1 MSDFQVIVI
10 GAGPGGYVA
19 AIKCAR
25 LGLKTAI
32 VESRDV
38 GGTCLNRGC
47 IPTKSLLHSA
57 EVYHAVTHCEGLGI
71 TTGEVSFDFAKM
83 QAKKAEVVTKLRTGV
98 EGLLAANKIEI
109 LRGLGVIEGQG
120 SVRVGETVYSTDNII
135 IATGSTPARPP
146 IPGLDLPDVI
156 TSDELLEET
165 DAFDPSLV
173 IIGGGVIGVEF
184 ASVYATLGCA
194 VTVVEA
200 MPRILPTLDAD
211 IAQNLNMILRKKGVK
226 VNAGAMVKQ
235 ITKTEEGLCVEFEA
249 KGKLQTVTAGKVL
262 VAIGRRPNTAGLF
275 AEGVSLDMERGRIV
289 VNDRFETSLPGV
301 YAIGDS
307 SSKIQLAHV
316 ASAQGIAVAEIIAGH
331 APSMRLDLV
340 PSCIYTSPEIASI
353 GMTEAEATERGI
365 AVKCGKFMMHG
376 NGKTIIAGGERGF
389 IKVVSDAESGKVL
402 GAQLMC
408 ERATDMLSEI
418 TTAIVGGMT
427 VAQMQN
433 VMRPHP
439 TFNEGVT
446 EAFEDV
452 TGQSIH
458 SAPPRK

>member
-1 MSDFQVIVI
+1 
-10 GAGPGGYVA
+10 
-19 AIKCAR
+19 
-25 LGLKTAI
+25 
-32 VESRDV
+32 
-38 GGTCLNRGC
+38 
-47 IPTKSLLHSA
+47 
-57 EVYHAVTHCEGLGI
+57 
-71 TTGEVSFDFAKM
+71 
-83 QAKKAEVVTKLRTGV
+83 
-98 EGLLAANKIEI
+98 
-109 LRGLGVIEGQG
+109 
-120 SVRVGETVYSTDNII
+120 
-135 IATGSTPARPP
+135 
-146 IPGLDLPDVI
+146 
-156 TSDELLEET
+156 LLEGT
-165 DAFDPSLV
+165 DTFDKSLV

-235 ITKTEEGLCVEFEA
+235 ITKTDAGLSVEFEA
-249 KGKLQTVTAGKVL
+249 KGKLQSVVADKVL

-275 AEGVSLDMERGRIV
+275 ADGVEIAMERGRIV
-289 VNDRFETSLPGV
+289 VNDRFESSMPGV
-301 YAIGDS
+301 YAIGDV

-316 ASAQGIAVAEIIAGH
+316 ASAQGVVAAEIIAGH
-331 APSMRLDLV
+331 EPSMRLDLV
-340 PSCIYTSPEIASI
+340 PSCIYTSPEIASV
-353 GMTEAEATERGI
+353 GMSEAEATEKGI

-439 TFNEGVT
+439 TFNEGVS

-452 TGQSIH
+452 TGQAIH
-458 SAPPRK
+458 IAPAKK

>member
-1 MSDFQVIVI
+1 MSDYQVIVI

-57 EVYHAVTHCEGLGI
+57 EVYHAVTHAEALGI
-71 TTGEVSFDFAKM
+71 TTGEVGFDFAKIH
-83 QAKKAEVVTKLRTGV
+83 AKKAEVVTKLRSGV
-98 EGLLAANKIEI
+98 EGLLAANKVDI

-120 SVRVGETVYSTDNII
+120 SVRVGETTYTCDNII

-146 IPGLDLPDVI
+146 IPGLDLEGVI
-156 TSDELLEET
+156 TSDELLEGT
-165 DAFDPSLV
+165 DTFDKSLV

-235 ITKTEEGLCVEFEA
+235 ITKTDAGLSVEFEA
-249 KGKLQTVTAGKVL
+249 KGKLQSVVADKVL

-275 AEGVSLDMERGRIV
+275 ADGVEIAMERGRIV
-289 VNDRFETSLPGV
+289 VNDRFESSMPGV
-301 YAIGDS
+301 YAIGDV

-316 ASAQGIAVAEIIAGH
+316 ASAQGVVAAEWSENISDCLPEVYLQI
-331 APSMRLDLV
+331 SMETIDVSTRRILV
-340 PSCIYTSPEIASI
+340 
-353 GMTEAEATERGI
+353 TER
-365 AVKCGKFMMHG
+365 
-376 NGKTIIAGGERGF
+376 
-389 IKVVSDAESGKVL
+389 
-402 GAQLMC
+402 
-408 ERATDMLSEI
+408 RAD
-418 TTAIVGGMT
+418 
-427 VAQMQN
+427 
-433 VMRPHP
+433 
-439 TFNEGVT
+439 F
-446 EAFEDV
+446 
-452 TGQSIH
+452 
-458 SAPPRK
+458 

>member
-1 MSDFQVIVI
+1 MSDYQVIVI

-57 EVYHAVTHCEGLGI
+57 EVYHAVTHSEALGI
-71 TTGEVSFDFAKM
+71 STGAVSFDFAKM
-83 QAKKAEVVTKLRTGV
+83 HEKKAEVVTKLRTGV
-98 EGLLAANKIEI
+98 EGLLAANKIDI
-109 LRGLGVIEGQG
+109 LRGTGVIQGPG
-120 SVRVGETVYSTDNII
+120 SVLVGENTYLADNII
-135 IATGSTPARPP
+135 IATGSIPAKPP
-146 IPGLDLPDVI
+146 IPGLELEGVI
-156 TSDELLEET
+156 TSDELLEKT

-184 ASVYATLGCA
+184 ASVYATLGCS

-211 IAQNLNMILRKKGVK
+211 IAQNLNMNLRKKGVK

-235 ITKTEEGLCVEFEA
+235 IVKDEDGLTVEFEA
-249 KGKLQTVTAGKVL
+249 KGKMQSVKAGKVL

-275 AEGVSLDMERGRIV
+275 GEGFSLEMERGRIV
-289 VNDRFETSLPGV
+289 TNDKFETSVPGI
-301 YAIGDS
+301 YAIGDVC
-307 SSKIQLAHV
+307 SKIQLAHV
-316 ASAQGIAVAEIIAGH
+316 ASCQGIAVAEIIAGH
-331 APSMRLDLV
+331 APTIRLDLV

-353 GMTEAEATERGI
+353 GMTEAEAAEKGI
-365 AVKCGKFMMHG
+365 AVKTGKFMMHG

-389 IKVVSDAESGKVL
+389 IKVVCDAQNGKVL

-427 VAQMQN
+427 VEQMQN
-433 VMRPHP
+433 VVRPHP

-458 SAPPRK
+458 SAPPKK

>member
-1 MSDFQVIVI
+1 MSDYQVIVI
-10 GAGPGGYVA
+10 GAGPGGYVC

-57 EVYHAVTHCEGLGI
+57 EVYHAVTHAEGLGI
-71 TTGEVSFDFAKM
+71 TTGEVGFDFAKIH
-83 QAKKAEVVTKLRTGV
+83 AKKAEVVTKLRLGV
-98 EGLLAANKIEI
+98 EGLLAANKVDI

-120 SVRVGETVYSTDNII
+120 KLRVDDATYTCDHIV

-146 IPGLDLPDVI
+146 IPGLDLEGVI
-156 TSDELLEET
+156 TSDELLEGT
-165 DAFDPSLV
+165 DTFDKSLV

-235 ITKTEEGLCVEFEA
+235 IVKTDAGLSVEFEA
-249 KGKLQTVTAGKVL
+249 KGKLQSVVADKVL

-275 AEGVSLDMERGRIV
+275 ADGVEIAMERGRIV
-289 VNDRFETSLPGV
+289 VNDRFESSMPGV
-301 YAIGDS
+301 YAIGDV

-316 ASAQGIAVAEIIAGH
+316 ASAQGVVAAEIIAGH
-331 APSMRLDLV
+331 EPSMRLDLV
-340 PSCIYTSPEIASI
+340 PSCIYTSPEIASV
-353 GMTEAEATERGI
+353 GMSEAEATEKGI

-439 TFNEGVT
+439 TFNEGVS

-452 TGQSIH
+452 TGQAIH
-458 SAPPRK
+458 IAPAKK